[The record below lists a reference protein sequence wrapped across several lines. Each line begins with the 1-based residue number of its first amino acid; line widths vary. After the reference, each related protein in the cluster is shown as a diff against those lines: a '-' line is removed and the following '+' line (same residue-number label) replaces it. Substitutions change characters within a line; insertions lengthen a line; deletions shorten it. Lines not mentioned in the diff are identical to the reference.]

1 MNPSFEIRAID
12 IKHATTEEY
21 RAANVFNNRM
31 QAERLP
37 DDPPIS
43 LDEQIREYQNIP
55 SFVDVNAWVVWNT
68 TDSSAVGVGVVVF
81 MLTETNQ
88 HIGELD
94 IQVLPDYRR
103 QGIARRLLALTTE
116 TAQRANRRL
125 FIANTN
131 ERIPA
136 GEAFMRRL
144 GAKRGME
151 THTNQLAIAELN
163 HELVHEWQAR
173 AQERASG
180 FELGFWD
187 GAYPEENIEEI
198 AQLFRVMNTAP
209 HDDLD
214 IEDFN
219 FTVEQMRERVRTT
232 VARGRELWTMYV
244 REKKTGKFVGFTEI
258 FLNPSR
264 PEILNQAGTGVLPE
278 YRNYGLG
285 RWLKAAMLDKILRE
299 RPQAKFIRT
308 GNADSNAPMLKIN
321 HELGFKPYISQTV
334 WQVEVERAREYVASR
349 QSSVASIQ

>member
-1 MNPSFEIRAID
+1 MNPNLEIKPID
-12 IKHATTEEY
+12 VKHASAEEY
-21 RAANVFNNRM
+21 RAANVFNNVM
-31 QAERLP
+31 QSERLP

-43 LDEQIREYQNIP
+43 LDEQIRDYQNIP
-55 SFVDVNAWVVWNT
+55 SFVDVNAWVVWNS
-68 TDSSAVGVGVVVF
+68 TDSTAVGVGVIVF

-88 HIGELD
+88 HLGELD
-94 IQVLPDYRR
+94 IQVLPEYRR

-116 TAQRANRRL
+116 TAQQKNRRL

-131 ERIPA
+131 ERVPA

-163 HELVHEWQAR
+163 RDLVREWQAR
-173 AQERASG
+173 APERASG
-180 FELGFWD
+180 FELGFWE
-187 GAYPEENIEEI
+187 GEYPERDIEEI

-214 IEDFN
+214 MEDFN
-219 FTVEQMRERVRTT
+219 FTSEQMRERVRSNL
-232 VARGRELWTMYV
+232 ARGKELWTMYV
-244 REKKTGKFVGFTEI
+244 REKQTGKLAGFTEI
-258 FLNPSR
+258 FLNPNH
-264 PEILNQAGTGVLPE
+264 PEILQQAGTGVLPK
-278 YRNYGLG
+278 YRNHGLG

-321 HELGFKPYISQTV
+321 HELGFKPYMSECI
-334 WQVEVERAREYVASR
+334 WQIEVEKARAYVSKTVG
-349 QSSVASIQ
+349 Q